1 MPATHD
7 ITQERDLLNSVYAA
21 FNRRDIDAILPKMH
35 PEVEWPNGM
44 EGGWVH
50 GREGV
55 RAYWTR
61 QWDVVDPHV
70 EPVSIEAAD
79 DGRTVV
85 NVHQVVKDLTGTV
98 LMDRMVQHVYSICDG
113 LITRMEIRE
122 WPRTRSTKHTK
133 LHEK

>member
-7 ITQERDLLNSVYAA
+7 ITQQRDLLSFIYAA

-50 GREGV
+50 GREGI

-61 QWDVVDPHV
+61 QWGIVDPHV
-70 EPVSIEAAD
+70 EPVSIEAAG
-79 DGRTVV
+79 DGRAIV
-85 NVHQVVKDLTGTV
+85 NVHQVVKGLRGAV
-98 LMDRMVQHVYSICDG
+98 LMDRTMQHVYTISDG

-122 WPRTRSTKHTK
+122 
-133 LHEK
+133 